1 MLRLNDVT
9 IARGTRILY
18 EHATAVADAADR
30 VGLVGENGCGKSS
43 LFAAILGELAPE
55 AGTIDAPPLERISH
69 VAQSVVETD
78 EEALAYVLSGHA
90 PLMAAKKEAE
100 EAAFV
105 PDGTVDEAAESGDA
119 MREAAA
125 LAQLAEVNEG
135 AVRAQALTI
144 MGGLGFL
151 PADATALVK
160 SFSGGWRNRLALARA
175 LMRPADLLL
184 LDEPTNH
191 LDMDSLIWLEAWLK
205 RVHCTVI
212 IISHDREFL
221 DRATNT
227 TWAIE
232 NGKLER
238 YGGNY
243 SFYETQRIE
252 KMRLQDAAAKAYE
265 RQASHLAAFIE
276 RFRYKATKA
285 RQAQSRIKMLDK
297 LQAVEPVRAR
307 REWRFEF
314 PVPERTPEHL
324 IDIEHLTL
332 GYGEHVV
339 LKDVTL
345 TIRSGDRVGV
355 LGVNGAGKSTLIKA
369 IAGTLEPMSGT
380 LRRGQGL
387 VIGYFAQHQLEQLDL
402 ESTPLEVFKH
412 KAPTVR
418 EQELRDWLG
427 RFRFSGDF
435 ADTKIRTFS
444 GGEKARLA
452 LALIAWDKP
461 NLLVLDEPTNHLDM
475 ATREALTMALSQ
487 FEGALLLVS
496 HDRHLLRSTCDS
508 LILVHD
514 GSCGAYDGDLD
525 DYAALVLEH
534 RKSVLEADRQS
545 RAVPQ
550 AEPQVNR
557 REERRQAAQERAQK
571 AALKKPLLKKLADLE
586 KRMNE
591 GNAKLAELDA
601 KIADSGWYASAAPE
615 EVQTVMKERGLL
627 ADEVAKIEEEWLTV
641 SEEIE
646 AIG

>member
-100 EAAFV
+100 
-105 PDGTVDEAAESGDA
+105 EAAESGDA

-402 ESTPLEVFKH
+402 ESSPLEVFKH

-508 LILVHD
+508 LILVHA

-591 GNAKLAELDA
+591 GDAKLAELDA

>member
-100 EAAFV
+100 
-105 PDGTVDEAAESGDA
+105 EAAESGDA

-615 EVQTVMKERGLL
+615 EVQKVMKERGLL

>member
-100 EAAFV
+100 
-105 PDGTVDEAAESGDA
+105 EAAESGDA

-435 ADTKIRTFS
+435 ADTIIRTFS

>member
-100 EAAFV
+100 
-105 PDGTVDEAAESGDA
+105 EAAESGDA

-265 RQASHLAAFIE
+265 RQASNLAAFIE

>member
-100 EAAFV
+100 
-105 PDGTVDEAAESGDA
+105 EAAESGDA

-601 KIADSGWYASAAPE
+601 KIADSGWYASAAPV
-615 EVQTVMKERGLL
+615 EVQTVMQERGLL
-627 ADEVAKIEEEWLTV
+627 ADEVSKIEEEWLTV

>member
-1 MLRLNDVT
+1 MLRLNGVT

-100 EAAFV
+100 
-105 PDGTVDEAAESGDA
+105 EAAESGDA

>member
-43 LFAAILGELAPE
+43 LFAAILGEVAPE

-100 EAAFV
+100 
-105 PDGTVDEAAESGDA
+105 EAAESGDA

>member
-100 EAAFV
+100 
-105 PDGTVDEAAESGDA
+105 EAAESGDA

-427 RFRFSGDF
+427 RFRFSGNF

-557 REERRQAAQERAQK
+557 RQERRQAAQERAQK

-586 KRMNE
+586 KSMNE

-601 KIADSGWYASAAPE
+601 KIADSGWDASAAPE

>member
-100 EAAFV
+100 
-105 PDGTVDEAAESGDA
+105 EAAESGDA

-641 SEEIE
+641 SEEID

>member
-100 EAAFV
+100 
-105 PDGTVDEAAESGDA
+105 EAAESGDA

-508 LILVHD
+508 LILVHA

-641 SEEIE
+641 
-646 AIG
+646 

>member
-1 MLRLNDVT
+1 M
-9 IARGTRILY
+9 
-18 EHATAVADAADR
+18 
-30 VGLVGENGCGKSS
+30 
-43 LFAAILGELAPE
+43 
-55 AGTIDAPPLERISH
+55 
-69 VAQSVVETD
+69 
-78 EEALAYVLSGHA
+78 
-90 PLMAAKKEAE
+90 
-100 EAAFV
+100 
-105 PDGTVDEAAESGDA
+105 
-119 MREAAA
+119 
-125 LAQLAEVNEG
+125 
-135 AVRAQALTI
+135 
-144 MGGLGFL
+144 
-151 PADATALVK
+151 
-160 SFSGGWRNRLALARA
+160 
-175 LMRPADLLL
+175 
-184 LDEPTNH
+184 
-191 LDMDSLIWLEAWLK
+191 
-205 RVHCTVI
+205 
-212 IISHDREFL
+212 
-221 DRATNT
+221 
-227 TWAIE
+227 
-232 NGKLER
+232 
-238 YGGNY
+238 
-243 SFYETQRIE
+243 
-252 KMRLQDAAAKAYE
+252 
-265 RQASHLAAFIE
+265 
-276 RFRYKATKA
+276 
-285 RQAQSRIKMLDK
+285 
-297 LQAVEPVRAR
+297 
-307 REWRFEF
+307 
-314 PVPERTPEHL
+314 
-324 IDIEHLTL
+324 
-332 GYGEHVV
+332 
-339 LKDVTL
+339 
-345 TIRSGDRVGV
+345 
-355 LGVNGAGKSTLIKA
+355 
-369 IAGTLEPMSGT
+369 
-380 LRRGQGL
+380 
-387 VIGYFAQHQLEQLDL
+387 
-402 ESTPLEVFKH
+402 
-412 KAPTVR
+412 R

-615 EVQTVMKERGLL
+615 EVQTVMKKRGLL

>member
-100 EAAFV
+100 
-105 PDGTVDEAAESGDA
+105 EAAESGDA

-601 KIADSGWYASAAPE
+601 KIADSGWYVSAAPE

>member
-100 EAAFV
+100 EAA
-105 PDGTVDEAAESGDA
+105 ESGDA

-125 LAQLAEVNEG
+125 LAQLAEVNDG

-332 GYGEHVV
+332 GYGEHIV

-452 LALIAWDKP
+452 LALIAWGKP

>member
-100 EAAFV
+100 EAA
-105 PDGTVDEAAESGDA
+105 ESGDA

-135 AVRAQALTI
+135 AVRAQALTF

-475 ATREALTMALSQ
+475 ATREALTMVLSQ

>member
-100 EAAFV
+100 
-105 PDGTVDEAAESGDA
+105 EAAESGDA

-641 SEEIE
+641 
-646 AIG
+646 

>member
-100 EAAFV
+100 
-105 PDGTVDEAAESGDA
+105 EAAESGDA

-514 GSCGAYDGDLD
+514 GSCGDYDGDLD

>member
-100 EAAFV
+100 
-105 PDGTVDEAAESGDA
+105 EAAESGDA

-514 GSCGAYDGDLD
+514 RSCGAYNGDLD

>member
-100 EAAFV
+100 
-105 PDGTVDEAAESGDA
+105 EAAESGDA

-369 IAGTLEPMSGT
+369 IAGALEPMSGT

-534 RKSVLEADRQS
+534 RKSVLEANRQS

>member
-100 EAAFV
+100 EAA
-105 PDGTVDEAAESGDA
+105 ESGDA

-125 LAQLAEVNEG
+125 LAQLAEVNGG

>member
-100 EAAFV
+100 EAA
-105 PDGTVDEAAESGDA
+105 ESGDA

-135 AVRAQALTI
+135 AVRAQALTF

-232 NGKLER
+232 NEKLER

-646 AIG
+646 AIS

>member
-100 EAAFV
+100 
-105 PDGTVDEAAESGDA
+105 EAAESGDA

-571 AALKKPLLKKLADLE
+571 AALKKPLLKMLADLE

>member
-100 EAAFV
+100 
-105 PDGTVDEAAESGDA
+105 EAAESGDA

-627 ADEVAKIEEEWLTV
+627 VDEVAKIEEEWLTV

>member
-100 EAAFV
+100 EAA
-105 PDGTVDEAAESGDA
+105 ESGDA

-160 SFSGGWRNRLALARA
+160 SCSGGWRNRLALARA

>member
-100 EAAFV
+100 
-105 PDGTVDEAAESGDA
+105 EAAESGDA

-435 ADTKIRTFS
+435 ADIKIRTFS

>member
-100 EAAFV
+100 
-105 PDGTVDEAAESGDA
+105 EAAESGDA

-601 KIADSGWYASAAPE
+601 KIAYSGWYASAAPE

>member
-100 EAAFV
+100 
-105 PDGTVDEAAESGDA
+105 EAAESGDA

-525 DYAALVLEH
+525 DYAALVLKH

-557 REERRQAAQERAQK
+557 RQERRQAAQERAQK

>member
-100 EAAFV
+100 
-105 PDGTVDEAAESGDA
+105 EAAESGDA

-238 YGGNY
+238 YGDNY

>member
-100 EAAFV
+100 
-105 PDGTVDEAAESGDA
+105 EAAESGDA

-452 LALIAWDKP
+452 LALIAWDKA

>member
-100 EAAFV
+100 
-105 PDGTVDEAAESGDA
+105 EAAESGDA

-276 RFRYKATKA
+276 RFRYNATKA

>member
-100 EAAFV
+100 
-105 PDGTVDEAAESGDA
+105 EAAESGDA

-452 LALIAWDKP
+452 LARIAWEKP

>member
-43 LFAAILGELAPE
+43 LFAAILGKLAPE

-100 EAAFV
+100 
-105 PDGTVDEAAESGDA
+105 EAAESGDA

-285 RQAQSRIKMLDK
+285 RQAQSRIRMLDK

>member
-9 IARGTRILY
+9 IARGTCILY

-100 EAAFV
+100 
-105 PDGTVDEAAESGDA
+105 EAAESGDA

>member
-100 EAAFV
+100 K
-105 PDGTVDEAAESGDA
+105 AAESGDA

-514 GSCGAYDGDLD
+514 GSCGDYDGDLD

-557 REERRQAAQERAQK
+557 RQERRQAAQERAQK

-646 AIG
+646 AIS